1 MAALTVR
8 VSRGRRVRR
17 RKAER
22 GFLRGRLRR
31 MVRWCDFRAGD
42 AANGGIG
49 DTGAAPVAV
58 TADNSTELIAEASHG
73 FADGAGPMLL
83 PSGTIPTG
91 LSVDKPY
98 FLNVNGA
105 GDYFVVRDRFESLR
119 EQSDEVFSDDGVS
132 VTRVPGANSECF
144 FAFLKARVHPAVIQ
158 ASTDID
164 TLIFA

>member
-17 RKAER
+17 RKVER
-22 GFLRGRLRR
+22 GFNRNRLRR
-31 MVRWCDFRAGD
+31 LVRWCDFRAGD
-42 AANGGIG
+42 AVDGGIG

-58 TADNSTELIAEASHG
+58 TADNTTELIAEAAHG

-83 PSGTIPTG
+83 PSATIPTG
-91 LSVDKPY
+91 LDPDKPY
-98 FLNVNGA
+98 FLDVNTA

-119 EQSDEVFSDDGVS
+119 EQSHEPFSDNGVS
-132 VTRVPGANSECF
+132 VTRAPGANSECF

-158 ASTDID
+158 AATDID
-164 TLIFA
+164 NLIFT